1 MTKDMTTGSPVKLI
15 LFFSIPLLIG
25 NIFQQF
31 YSMVDTIIVGKFL
44 GVKALAAVGS
54 TSSMSFLILGF
65 ILGLC
70 SGFSVLI
77 SQRFGANDN
86 EGLKEAVASSII
98 LSIAMA
104 IIITIISIFTSKPLL
119 RLMNTPKDIINNS
132 YSYIVIIY
140 AGTFAAFFY
149 NMISSILRSI
159 GDSKTPLYFLIVS
172 SILNIVLDLVFIINF
187 KIGVAGAAYATVISQ
202 GVAGLLCLIY
212 TAKKYPIL
220 KLEKKHFITGTKHFV
235 THLKIGLPMALQ
247 FSITAIGVIILQSA
261 INSFG
266 SNVVAAHTAASKVEQ
281 LVMQPSITFG
291 VTMATYCAQNLGAGN
306 IERIKE
312 GVKKC
317 TMINII
323 IGLISG
329 FILILFG
336 EFFIKMFISNS
347 DNSVIDTAKLYLTT
361 VSIFFIPLSLI
372 FIYRNALQGMGYTF
386 IPMMAGFYELLART
400 VVAFTLPTFIGYL
413 GICIASPVAWLSAAI
428 PLAFDYRRKINTLLN
443 DTQLSECNLIDSE

>member
-104 IIITIISIFTSKPLL
+104 IIITIISIFTAKPLL